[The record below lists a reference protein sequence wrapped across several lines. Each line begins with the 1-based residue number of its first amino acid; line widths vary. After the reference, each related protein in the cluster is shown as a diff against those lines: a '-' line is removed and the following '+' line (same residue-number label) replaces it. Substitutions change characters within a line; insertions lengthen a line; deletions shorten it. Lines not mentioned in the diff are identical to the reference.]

1 MTSGDTLF
9 TIAPI
14 DAAQTH
20 PLRAMI
26 LLNGDL
32 DASALAGD
40 LAPTTLHV
48 GVRDASGIVAVAS
61 LCEVRED
68 DPARPAWRLRGW
80 PSTLPCAG
88 FGRVLVQVACGTRA
102 SRGRARVVQHAR
114 PRTGSMKSSASR
126 PMTRRSRC
134 RARRYGVPCDAA
146 VYRSAIDGGLTRTAR
161 SRGQVESDAARYG
174 GHPPAG
180 PSPSHSDSGFLRA
193 PQHRTQ
199 QHVGARR
206 RPLGRNRFGFVVAQP
221 VDARHEIIPVGA
233 TRAT

>member
-61 LCEVRED
+61 LCEEVRED
-68 DPARPAWRLRGW
+68 DPARPAWRLRGMAVH
-80 PSTLPCAG
+80 PAVRGLG
-88 FGRVLVQVACGTRA
+88 FGRVLVQVCVRHAQARGPRSCG
-102 SRGRARVVQHAR
+102 ARHAR

-134 RARRYGVPCDAA
+134 RGAPIRR
-146 VYRSAIDGGLTRTAR
+146 SM
-161 SRGQVESDAARYG
+161 
-174 GHPPAG
+174 
-180 PSPSHSDSGFLRA
+180 
-193 PQHRTQ
+193 
-199 QHVGARR
+199 
-206 RPLGRNRFGFVVAQP
+206 
-221 VDARHEIIPVGA
+221 
-233 TRAT
+233 

>member
-61 LCEVRED
+61 LCEEVRED
-68 DPARPAWRLRGW
+68 DPARPAWRLRGMAVH
-80 PSTLPCAG
+80 PVRGGLRARAG
-88 FGRVLVQVACGTRA
+88 AGLRAARA
-102 SRGRARVVQHAR
+102 SARAALVCAR
-114 PRTGSMKSSASR
+114 ETAYRFYESSASR

-134 RARRYGVPCDAA
+134 RGAPIRR
-146 VYRSAIDGGLTRTAR
+146 SM
-161 SRGQVESDAARYG
+161 
-174 GHPPAG
+174 
-180 PSPSHSDSGFLRA
+180 
-193 PQHRTQ
+193 
-199 QHVGARR
+199 
-206 RPLGRNRFGFVVAQP
+206 
-221 VDARHEIIPVGA
+221 
-233 TRAT
+233 

>member
-61 LCEVRED
+61 LRGG
-68 DPARPAWRLRGW
+68 ARRRSCATGMAAARDGRP
-80 PSTLPCAG
+80 PCRARRASG
-88 FGRVLVQVACGTRA
+88 ACWCRFACGTRKRA
-102 SRGRARVVQHAR
+102 GRALVVHGTRDRV
-114 PRTGSMKSSASR
+114 
-126 PMTRRSRC
+126 
-134 RARRYGVPCDAA
+134 
-146 VYRSAIDGGLTRTAR
+146 
-161 SRGQVESDAARYG
+161 
-174 GHPPAG
+174 
-180 PSPSHSDSGFLRA
+180 
-193 PQHRTQ
+193 
-199 QHVGARR
+199 
-206 RPLGRNRFGFVVAQP
+206 P
-221 VDARHEIIPVGA
+221 VL
-233 TRAT
+233 

>member
-61 LCEVRED
+61 LCEEVRED
-68 DPARPAWRLRGW
+68 DPARPAWRLRGMAVH
-80 PSTLPCAG
+80 PAVRGGLRARAG
-88 FGRVLVQVACGTRA
+88 AGLRAARA
-102 SRGRARVVQHAR
+102 SARAALVWCTAR
-114 PRTGSMKSSASR
+114 ETAYRFYESSASR

-134 RARRYGVPCDAA
+134 RGAPIRR
-146 VYRSAIDGGLTRTAR
+146 SM
-161 SRGQVESDAARYG
+161 
-174 GHPPAG
+174 
-180 PSPSHSDSGFLRA
+180 
-193 PQHRTQ
+193 
-199 QHVGARR
+199 
-206 RPLGRNRFGFVVAQP
+206 
-221 VDARHEIIPVGA
+221 
-233 TRAT
+233 